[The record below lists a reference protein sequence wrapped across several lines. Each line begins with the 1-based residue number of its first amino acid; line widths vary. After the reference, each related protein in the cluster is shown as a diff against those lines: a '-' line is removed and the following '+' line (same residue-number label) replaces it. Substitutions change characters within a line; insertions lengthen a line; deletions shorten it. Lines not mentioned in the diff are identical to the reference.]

1 MHCFLFVAASSDQ
14 PTMSATTSDEAT
26 TTEAEAHIN
35 LISRPSM
42 SALQPAELSSTYSD
56 TLLQISPLPKAV
68 TVPGA
73 RKRKSTGSAIIT
85 SSPYKKA
92 LLEKQPEKKRPK
104 TSQKPAKTKQQ
115 AKSRKKQTSRKK
127 CRPTASEE
135 KVDEVVHSVAA
146 GETSDQSKTKQQAIS
161 HKKETSRKKCTAPLS
176 KKKVCTQATAS
187 EQKSDEVVQT
197 SDQSTKQYARPMR
210 VRKQC
215 FSLAEVLR
223 KIEADTDSDDSDVE

>member
-42 SALQPAELSSTYSD
+42 STLQPAEPSSTYSD

-92 LLEKQPEKKRPK
+92 LLEKEAEKKRPK
-104 TSQKPAKTKQQ
+104 IRQKPAKTKQQ
-115 AKSRKKQTSRKK
+115 AQ
-127 CRPTASEE
+127 
-135 KVDEVVHSVAA
+135 
-146 GETSDQSKTKQQAIS
+146 S
-161 HKKETSRKKCTAPLS
+161 HKKQTSRKKCTAPLS

-223 KIEADTDSDDSDVE
+223 KIQADTDTDSDDSDVE